1 MAIDQH
7 EAGILAAL
15 AAPFCMAVGFIV
27 WDNTWKNSSA
37 FSLNLFKCNLAS
49 VIFLIAGFVFGF
61 TLNEENFRF
70 DHQVGWLVL
79 SGIIGIIIGD
89 LFWLEALRRLGAFQV
104 LVIDTIKPF
113 CAALLGRLILGENIQ
128 GVAYAGIVMTVAGVL
143 IVSVEQDNKAL
154 QKIRDTENKQ
164 QAEKRAAITR
174 QETLGTLNSSS
185 AMLLVAD
192 QSNTEANK
200 TEGCESKAQQENDDA
215 DEEEGQQ
222 TNPKDTPTDDE
233 NVVQEQ
239 NESSKWYRRKGLIL
253 AVANV
258 VLDTYG
264 SLLTKQH
271 GANFTTWAIN
281 LIRFGSSG
289 LAMLVISCCLS
300 LFYCRKRQSTNS
312 DDDPSTRKEEWYQ
325 LPHKPI
331 KIWAQATLGV
341 IFVTFFT
348 PALSNY
354 ALFQIALALA
364 LTLTS
369 ISPLYALFLEW
380 AFYGSER
387 KPTLRALVGATL
399 AAGGVVVLGIFNE

>member
-1 MAIDQH
+1 MAILDQQ
-7 EAGILAAL
+7 EAGVLAAL
-15 AAPFCMAVGFIV
+15 AAPFCMAVGFIL
-27 WDNTWKNSSA
+27 WDNTWKTSSA

-49 VIFLIAGFVFGF
+49 VIFLISGFVFGF
-61 TLNEENFRF
+61 SLNEEDFRF
-70 DHQVGWLVL
+70 DQVGWLVL

-113 CAALLGRLILGENIQ
+113 CAALLGRLILGETIHS
-128 GVAYAGIVMTVAGVL
+128 VAYAGIVMTVGGVL

-154 QKIRDTENKQ
+154 SCS
-164 QAEKRAAITR
+164 
-174 QETLGTLNSSS
+174 TLTTNTPPTVMTIPAHPSS
-185 AMLLVAD
+185 AMLIIAD
-192 QSNTEANK
+192 QNNTEADK
-200 TEGCESKAQQENDDA
+200 TEGYESKLQQENDDG

-222 TNPKDTPTDDE
+222 RNPNDTPTDDE
-233 NVVQEQ
+233 NVVQEH
-239 NESSKWYRRKGLIL
+239 NESSKWFRRNGHIL

-289 LAMLVISCCLS
+289 LAMIVISCCLS
-300 LFYCRKRQSTNS
+300 LFYCQNRQSNNS

-331 KIWAQATLGV
+331 KIWAQVSLGV
-341 IFVTFFT
+341 LFVTFLC

-380 AFYGSER
+380 AFYGSEK
-387 KPTLRALVGATL
+387 KPTLRALLGATL
-399 AAGGVVVLGIFNE
+399 SVGGVVVLGIFNGKNKQ